1 MGGTCGTYGIQETSE
16 KGFWSRDLREIIRPR
31 RRRVDNIKMYFQEE
45 GVAQWLRRCATNHKV
60 AISIPDCAIG
70 IFH

>member
-1 MGGTCGTYGIQETSE
+1 MQ

-31 RRRVDNIKMYFQEE
+31 RRCGDNIKMYFQEE
-45 GVAQWLRRCATNHKV
+45 GVAQWLRCCATNRTV
-60 AISIPDCAIG
+60 AGSIPASVIG